1 MKKIL
6 ILFTFLLSISISKA
20 NIIYVNI
27 NASGANTGASWNDA
41 YTNLQTALILAQS
54 GDQIWVA
61 RGTYKP
67 TSSNISVS
75 FTINGGISLYGGFLG
90 NENNLSQ
97 RIAFCNE
104 TILSGDLLDNDS
116 NNISSLQDNS
126 RNIVSIINQSSN
138 IIIDG
143 FTIQKAFSNS
153 NISNQWQV
161 KRGGIYV
168 WSSANVNI
176 SNCII
181 KNNSS
186 YTGSG
191 IAIYGSS
198 ANISNCIVTNNYAN
212 DDAGGMDFAFD
223 GVINVKNCLIY
234 NNLCDDVDSGAG
246 SGSGVRLVHSAG
258 SSSYPDIY
266 NFENCTIAN
275 NLANNTTT
283 IAGVCITNNY
293 ARARFN
299 NCIIYGNANADLGFG
314 EIDQLNNS
322 AVGVNLSFSSA
333 SFSEN
338 PQFISNTD
346 FRLSTTSPYIDAGIN
361 SLSTSLFDL
370 YGGNRINNGTI
381 DLGAFEYGNALP
393 NCNSLDI
400 PQILNI
406 ANLFSVYPNPTKD
419 FLTIQLNNPDIENVT
434 VSILNSLGQKIK
446 SSSDVNNGKIILS
459 VEDLSNGIYFISLSG
474 NKSNTVKFIKY

>member
-1 MKKIL
+1 
-6 ILFTFLLSISISKA
+6 
-20 NIIYVNI
+20 VNI
-27 NASGANTGASWNDA
+27 T
-41 YTNLQTALILAQS
+41 
-54 GDQIWVA
+54 
-61 RGTYKP
+61 
-67 TSSNISVS
+67 
-75 FTINGGISLYGGFLG
+75 
-90 NENNLSQ
+90 
-97 RIAFCNE
+97 
-104 TILSGDLLDNDS
+104 
-116 NNISSLQDNS
+116 
-126 RNIVSIINQSSN
+126 
-138 IIIDG
+138 
-143 FTIQKAFSNS
+143 
-153 NISNQWQV
+153 
-161 KRGGIYV
+161 
-168 WSSANVNI
+168 
-176 SNCII
+176 NCII
-181 KNNSS
+181 KDNSS

-223 GVINVKNCLIY
+223 GVINVKNCLIS
-234 NNLCDDVDSGAG
+234 NNLCDDVGSGAG
-246 SGSGVRLVHSAG
+246 SGSGIRLVHSAG

-393 NCNSLDI
+393 NCNSLNT

-406 ANLFSVYPNPTKD
+406 VNQFSVYPNPAKD
-419 FLTIQLNNPDIENVT
+419 IITIELPEQNNASFEGAIFNTMGQSVKTFSLMNNKINLNI
-434 VSILNSLGQKIK
+434 
-446 SSSDVNNGKIILS
+446 
-459 VEDLSNGIYFISLSG
+459 EDLSSGIYFISLSKDTT
-474 NKSNTVKFIKY
+474 NAFKLIKI